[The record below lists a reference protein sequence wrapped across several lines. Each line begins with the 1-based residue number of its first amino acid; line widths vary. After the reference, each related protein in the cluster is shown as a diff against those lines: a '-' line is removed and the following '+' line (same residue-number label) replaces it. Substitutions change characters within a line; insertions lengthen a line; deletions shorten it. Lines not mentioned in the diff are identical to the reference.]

1 MVIDNDPFIYD
12 SEGMPLGMKTARPRE
27 LTSEEI
33 HDPVVQQILDVPE
46 YPLELRRAKLLEF
59 VSDWL
64 ADSIPR
70 KEIEKRLN
78 IAGLN
83 ERESEKLIHAV
94 RFDRRLALVDKLERR
109 FVQGLVVA
117 CLGTLMA
124 VCSIDFFHLRFQ
136 GLTMVGYLILL
147 IIPGGLFIAMHAKLE
162 LKLLQNR

>member
-12 SEGMPLGMKTARPRE
+12 GDGIPLGMKTSRPRE

-33 HDPVVQQILDVPE
+33 HDPVVQQILEVPE
-46 YPLELRRAKLLEF
+46 YPLELRRSTLLAF
-59 VSDWL
+59 VSDWI
-64 ADSIPR
+64 ADAVSR
-70 KEIEKRLN
+70 KEIERRLN

-83 ERESEKLIHAV
+83 AREAEKLIDAV

-124 VCSIDFFHLRFQ
+124 VCSMDFFHFRFE
-136 GLTMVGYLILL
+136 GITIVGYLILL
-147 IIPGGLFIAMHAKLE
+147 TIPGGLFIALHARLE
-162 LKLLQNR
+162 LRLLKNR